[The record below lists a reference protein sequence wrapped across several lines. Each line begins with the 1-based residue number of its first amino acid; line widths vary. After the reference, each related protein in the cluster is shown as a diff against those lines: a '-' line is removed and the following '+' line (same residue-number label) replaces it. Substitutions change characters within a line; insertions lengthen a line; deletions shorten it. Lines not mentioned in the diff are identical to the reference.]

1 MTEDPAF
8 SQDAHVSIREL
19 FVVPWTR
26 STFLVVLEV
35 IYHASN
41 CNNKQP
47 RTAPSFPIIQWTVT
61 MEDSGVVEHYTMP
74 QHRAPQ
80 HHHHLTKFAFLLSS
94 ARSEGSDVE
103 PVVGFNHD
111 IQMAACFSSSG
122 RQCIASSSLSM
133 HGTKATS
140 LQQGRG
146 EEKEVTK
153 ASLLDKA
160 VLNMATPFF
169 TTPTTATYTAK
180 TILKNIVTTFETL
193 IDSRLRSVTSQIVL
207 KSQPS
212 VTENKYSKILLLLLS
227 PTLRPVRVATVITR
241 FMIIPPPEKNENG
254 NCDEL
259 GILTTT
265 TTTTTTG
272 ERDSSSSVTELS
284 IPLIFKAVLDIKVF
298 GEVSTIELS
307 CPVTISGTFDIHD
320 TTAGLLTNVDI
331 VFDTEHLLRHMID
344 HARLVVKLAVTKA
357 AATSVNVIQLYNAKG
372 EPKTTSTLPISN
384 KTTTATSTMS
394 LNSLTTNSLFGS
406 SVLLD
411 TMTSLDPK
419 ALGSLFSS
427 FSQQHQLQKRSGSTV
442 AVEKGESSYGLL
454 TNNNSTIQTIKKNS
468 NSSSPTTS
476 TANATFDLKNDT
488 TTTTTTAIN
497 SRNISTSTVRF
508 QISKSPS
515 PSTTP
520 ITCNLTTCNED
531 HVSSTSTCTTHP
543 LLVQQPHS
551 HHQQQ
556 LVSIQPQSQCQQPQD
571 GGETSNGNVHA
582 GLFSWLQN
590 DSMFLTDNQIEEANI
605 ADAKRELARSL
616 VPMPLRFFTANT
628 DISDLRY
635 QG

>member
-1 MTEDPAF
+1 
-8 SQDAHVSIREL
+8 
-19 FVVPWTR
+19 
-26 STFLVVLEV
+26 
-35 IYHASN
+35 
-41 CNNKQP
+41 
-47 RTAPSFPIIQWTVT
+47 
-61 MEDSGVVEHYTMP
+61 MP
-74 QHRAPQ
+74 QQRAPQ

-133 HGTKATS
+133 HGTKS

-146 EEKEVTK
+146 EEEIITK

-160 VLNMATPFF
+160 AVNMATPFF

-227 PTLRPVRVATVITR
+227 PSQRPVRVATVITR
-241 FMIIPPPEKNENG
+241 FMIPLPEKNENG
-254 NCDEL
+254 NCDEF

-265 TTTTTTG
+265 TTTTG
-272 ERDSSSSVTELS
+272 ENSSSSSSVTKLS

-298 GEVSTIELS
+298 GEVNTIELS

-331 VFDTEHLLRHMID
+331 VFNTEHLLRSMID

-357 AATSVNVIQLYNAKG
+357 AATSVNVIQLYNTKR
-372 EPKTTSTLPISN
+372 EPKTKSTLPIG
-384 KTTTATSTMS
+384 KKTTTTTATSTMS

-454 TNNNSTIQTIKKNS
+454 TNNNSTIQTIRKNS
-468 NSSSPTTS
+468 NSISPTTS
-476 TANATFDLKNDT
+476 TANATLDLKNDT
-488 TTTTTTAIN
+488 TNTAAIN
-497 SRNISTSTVRF
+497 SRNITSTVRF

-556 LVSIQPQSQCQQPQD
+556 LVSIQPQLQCQQLQD
-571 GGETSNGNVHA
+571 GGETRNGNVHA

-590 DSMFLTDNQIEEANI
+590 DSMFLTDNQIEEANV

-616 VPMPLRFFTANT
+616 VPMPLRFFTDNT
-628 DISDLRY
+628 DIGDLRY